1 MGERKGENNST
12 GEGGKG
18 LGPDV
23 AVMGV
28 SWKKEPFFLFN
39 IPCLAWQL
47 LPTLYELC
55 LTGVTLTPGKEGTP
69 AKSEL

>member
-1 MGERKGENNST
+1 MMERVGIEEQKEWKREKGKNNST

-28 SWKKEPFFLFN
+28 SWKK
-39 IPCLAWQL
+39 
-47 LPTLYELC
+47 
-55 LTGVTLTPGKEGTP
+55 
-69 AKSEL
+69 